1 VQQLD
6 DIAFGL
12 SKMEVL
18 GQRMKNAC
26 TAPAFSVEFEKVKHH
41 CRKQDALLKSI
52 YFLNIGCFLAGLIV
66 VSIRQSNGTL
76 FCDSVTTEF
85 QNEVWTGALA
95 LNPETGEWEDFTL
108 VFSYFSGVYKQDGYL
123 AGRPVYREM
132 RKFDRQSFDEDWVVP
147 AEISYC
153 EEISAWVFRHDNIR
167 KGNDESGC
175 NWLLRSPETSEFD
188 LLKVDPG
195 WSIWVG
201 TVETTTV
208 LTSCNECSDDI
219 DCNLNGQCVDGKC
232 DCNKEDGVSYM
243 GMHCETKLP
252 KECETIIGEGRNE
265 TFSTEYL
272 DFIPGEDAVLFQEYS
287 RPVYVYRGEVL
298 EDMSEGDIIW
308 MVYTG
313 SRWFGMQFNLGDSN
327 ATQRDLVLG
336 TRNFHAFW
344 NKAYDDITAYVS
356 DPTKSSTPVGVDW
369 YVIGERGSQFG
380 PFGAL
385 YPVQVHNQTGR
396 GFFRCAGEDYKPS
409 QINTTNT
416 GRKLKHQW
424 PNKKKTAFL
433 KSRN

>member
-1 VQQLD
+1 MQQLD

-18 GQRMKNAC
+18 GQRMKTAC
-26 TAPAFSVEFEKVKHH
+26 TAPAFSVEFEKAKHH

-52 YFLNIGCFLAGLIV
+52 YFLNFGCFLAGLIV

-95 LNPETGEWEDFTL
+95 LNLETGEWEDFTL

-188 LLKVDPG
+188 LLKVDPD
-195 WSIWVG
+195 WHIWVG

-208 LTSCNECSDDI
+208 LTSCNACSDDI

-232 DCNKEDGVSYM
+232 DCNKEDGISYM
-243 GMHCETKLP
+243 GMHCETKLS

-272 DFIPGEDAVLFQEYS
+272 DMIPGEDAVLFQEYS
-287 RPVYVYRGEVL
+287 RPVYVYRGEAMG
-298 EDMSEGDIIW
+298 DMSEGDIIW
-308 MVYTG
+308 LVYSG
-313 SRWFGMQFNLGDSN
+313 SRWFGLQLNLEEQN
-327 ATQRDLVLG
+327 ITQQDLVAG
-336 TRNFHAFW
+336 TQNFHSFW
-344 NKAYDDITAYVS
+344 NRAYDDVTFYVS
-356 DPTKSSTPVGVDW
+356 DPTKGSTPVGVDW

-385 YPVQVHNQTGR
+385 YPVQVNNQTGR
-396 GFFRCAGEDYKPS
+396 GFFRCAGEDYKLS
-409 QINTTNT
+409 QNNTNT

-424 PNKKKTAFL
+424 PNKKKSFL